1 MTVHECFRDGH
12 RSTSSDTHSVITR
25 YTRRPMAARGAGT
38 DRAITRRMRRIK
50 LAVSA
55 MALFGMA
62 ACNNNSPVT
71 PSTGTTLNV
80 VLTDSPFSDAQ
91 AVLVTFSA
99 VSVHMSSGAFTTL
112 PFADGAS
119 SRTCDLKKLQGAND
133 VLGTGTLPPGHYTEI
148 RLAVA
153 SAAIYFDN
161 VASGSACAS
170 SIAAPA
176 GRAAAVTIPSG
187 DVRLN
192 RPFDVINSTTTTIT
206 LDFDGDQSLTHTGSD
221 QYVMHPVIGVVS
233 VQ

>member
-1 MTVHECFRDGH
+1 
-12 RSTSSDTHSVITR
+12 
-25 YTRRPMAARGAGT
+25 
-38 DRAITRRMRRIK
+38 MRLMK

-55 MALFGMA
+55 MALCGMV
-62 ACNNNSPVT
+62 ACNSNSPVT
-71 PSTGTTLNV
+71 PSNGTTLNV
-80 VLTDSPFSDAQ
+80 MLTDSPFSDAQ

-99 VSVHMSSGAFTTL
+99 VSVHMSGGAFTTL

-161 VASGSACAS
+161 AASGSACAS

-176 GRAAAVTIPSG
+176 GRSAAVTIPSG

-192 RPFDVINSTTTTIT
+192 RPFDVVNSTTTTIT
-206 LDFDGDQSLTHTGSD
+206 LDFDGDQSLTQTGSD
-221 QYVMHPVIGVVS
+221 QYLMHPVIGVVS